1 MDFGPAAPEAAIG
14 ALLAH
19 GVKAGGVGLRKGR
32 VLTEDDARAL
42 RAAGID
48 TVTVARLGPDD
59 VPEDEAAATL
69 ARALAG
75 AGVEVAA
82 PFTGRCN
89 LFARRAGLAR
99 IDARAIDAINA
110 IDEAITVA
118 TLAHFA
124 PVDPRSMLATV
135 KIIPF
140 AVPRAALETC
150 VAAARGG
157 VALAAF
163 APKRAALIQT
173 RLPGT
178 KPSVLESTEAT
189 TRARLAAL
197 GSTLEHARV
206 CAHDAS
212 AVATELRAA
221 AAAGYD
227 PILAIGASAVVDR
240 RDAIPAAIVAAG
252 GEVLHFGMPV
262 DPGNLLL
269 IGRIGAANIVG
280 LPGCAR
286 SPKLNGFDWVLQRL
300 AAGLPAG
307 RAEIARMGVGGLLAE
322 IPRPSPRAGASP
334 PKAPKIAAIVLAAGR
349 SSRMAPANK
358 LFVEI
363 DGKTMLTRAVEAATG
378 SQAAET
384 IVVVGN
390 DAMRARAGLA
400 GVRIVENPDYAS
412 GLASSVRAGIA
423 AVADDC
429 DGAVVLLGDMPMVGA
444 AHVDRLIAA
453 FAPVEG
459 RAICVAAHGGKRG
472 NPVLWGRAFFPEI
485 LALDGDR
492 GARAVM
498 RNHEDV
504 LCEVPMPDDGV
515 LVDLDT
521 AEALAAF
528 RATRERRA

>member
-1 MDFGPAAPEAAIG
+1 MFFGPVPPASAEGAI
-14 ALLAH
+14 LAH
-19 GVKAGGVGLRKGR
+19 GVKAASLSLRKGR
-32 VLTEDDARAL
+32 VLSAADVAAL
-42 RAAGID
+42 TAAGIAQ
-48 TVTVARLGPDD
+48 VVVARLGPDD
-59 VPEDEAAATL
+59 VPEDEAAQAL
-69 ARALAG
+69 AQALAG
-75 AGVEVAA
+75 PGVEIAA

-89 LFARRAGLAR
+89 LFARQAGLAR
-99 IDARAIDAINA
+99 IDAAAIDAINA
-110 IDEAITVA
+110 VDEAITVA
-118 TLAHFA
+118 TLADFA
-124 PVDPRSMLATV
+124 SAEPRTMLATV

-140 AVPRAALETC
+140 AAPRAALDKC
-150 VAAARGG
+150 L
-157 VALAAF
+157 ALAKGSVSF
-163 APKRAALIQT
+163 APYAPRRAALIQT

-178 KPSVLESTEAT
+178 KESVLSGTEAA

-197 GSTLEHARV
+197 GSTLDRATI
-206 CAHDAS
+206 CAHDEA
-212 AVATELRAA
+212 ALTEELRAC
-221 AAAGYD
+221 AGFD
-227 PILAIGASAVVDR
+227 PILVIGASAVVDR
-240 RDAIPAAIVAAG
+240 RDAIPAAIVSAG
-252 GEVLHFGMPV
+252 GTVAHFGMPV

-269 IGRIGAANIVG
+269 VGSVGTSAVIG

-286 SPKLNGFDWVLQRL
+286 SPKLNGFDWVLQRH
-300 AAGLPAG
+300 AAGLPVG

-322 IPRPSPRAGASP
+322 IPRPSPRAGATA

-363 DGKTMLTRAVEAATG
+363 DGKTMLARAVEAAEA

-390 DAMRARAGLA
+390 DSARAKAALA
-400 GVRIVENPDYAS
+400 GVRVVENPEFAS

-423 AVADDC
+423 AVPADC
-429 DGAVVLLGDMPMVGA
+429 DGAVVLLGDMPLVNA
-444 AHVDRLIAA
+444 AHIDRLIAA

-472 NPVLWGRAFFPEI
+472 NPVLWSREFFAEI
-485 LALDGDR
+485 LALDGDQ
-492 GARAVM
+492 GARPVM
-498 RNHEDV
+498 RKHEDR

-528 RATRERRA
+528 RERRGKSA